1 MNVST
6 RPMLSLEGYSRRLS
20 HFGCEERRDPRTRPG
35 DQRLR
40 AGPPAPLLQ
49 RREQRLAGRSGRN
62 CFKLD
67 VTRRKHD
74 VVKPWG
80 RESGVLAHNYGG
92 LQALL
97 FGSKRQSPAGGEAS
111 DREPPGKAGIY
122 GCC

>member
-1 MNVST
+1 MWFKSKMQSENKGKLLYEILKTRLILFTWMNVST

-74 VVKPWG
+74 V
-80 RESGVLAHNYGG
+80 
-92 LQALL
+92 
-97 FGSKRQSPAGGEAS
+97 SPT
-111 DREPPGKAGIY
+111 K
-122 GCC
+122 